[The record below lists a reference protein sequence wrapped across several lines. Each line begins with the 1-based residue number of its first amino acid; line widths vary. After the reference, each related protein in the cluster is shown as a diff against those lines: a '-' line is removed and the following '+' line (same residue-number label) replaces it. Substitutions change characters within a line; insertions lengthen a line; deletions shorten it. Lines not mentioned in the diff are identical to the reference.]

1 MRRLMLHRI
10 GKIAL
15 IAASGRPLSM
25 PVFAQPSG
33 QEPMAG
39 PVWRLGDLV
48 EFPPLKRI
56 DRSEISWPSY
66 RGKVLIIV
74 FWASWCPFCAQQN
87 PLLDQFYRTH
97 QSRGLAMV
105 SLSVDKTAEL
115 AQQYIAKHG
124 YRFEVAHAPPRWQAI
139 FRQRK
144 GLPQL
149 FLFDRAGVLRQIE
162 LREMLEDDV
171 DALSRYL

>member
-1 MRRLMLHRI
+1 MLHRI

-15 IAASGRPLSM
+15 IAASSRSSSM
-25 PVFAQPSG
+25 PVFAHPAR
-33 QEPMAG
+33 QESAVG
-39 PVWRLGDLV
+39 TVWRLGELV

-56 DRSEISWPSY
+56 DGSEISWTSY

-87 PLLDQFYRTH
+87 PLLDRFYRTH

-105 SLSVDKTAEL
+105 GISIDKTAEL

-124 YRFEVAHAPPRWQAI
+124 YRFEVAHAPPTWQAI
-139 FRQRK
+139 VRQRK

-162 LREMLEDDV
+162 LREMLDDDV

>member
-56 DRSEISWPSY
+56 D
-66 RGKVLIIV
+66 G
-74 FWASWCPFCAQQN
+74 
-87 PLLDQFYRTH
+87 
-97 QSRGLAMV
+97 
-105 SLSVDKTAEL
+105 
-115 AQQYIAKHG
+115 
-124 YRFEVAHAPPRWQAI
+124 EVAHAPPRWQAI